1 MLTER
6 EVLSTIN
13 MLRSEHL
20 DVRTVTLGINLFDCA
35 SHDFDVFELKVRS
48 KILKYAKRL
57 VETCNGVGDR
67 YGIPVV
73 NKRIAVSAIGTVC
86 AGFSTDQMV
95 RVCRIL
101 DECAKEVGVDF
112 VGGFGALVEKG
123 MTASLLSHTYD
134 CRLEPLEPVQG
145 LMPGMVGKVYMDILY
160 DRGTVIPASTVQM
173 DGRGKYVW
181 VVNPERKVEKRY
193 VEVEGFSGKGVIVSK
208 GFEPGDLLIVEGSR
222 KVSTGMQVEVRM
234 ARTEEIQSSVVS
246 FSAGQ
251 SGANRSDAGQSA
263 TGRTED
269 SRFLSKSGKE

>member
-86 AGFSTDQMV
+86 AGWCASAASSTNAPKKSAWTSS
-95 RVCRIL
+95 
-101 DECAKEVGVDF
+101 E
-112 VGGFGALVEKG
+112 
-123 MTASLLSHTYD
+123 ASAHWW
-134 CRLEPLEPVQG
+134 
-145 LMPGMVGKVYMDILY
+145 KK
-160 DRGTVIPASTVQM
+160 A
-173 DGRGKYVW
+173 
-181 VVNPERKVEKRY
+181 
-193 VEVEGFSGKGVIVSK
+193 
-208 GFEPGDLLIVEGSR
+208 
-222 KVSTGMQVEVRM
+222 
-234 ARTEEIQSSVVS
+234 
-246 FSAGQ
+246 
-251 SGANRSDAGQSA
+251 
-263 TGRTED
+263 
-269 SRFLSKSGKE
+269 